1 MSQRNS
7 SRVRRA
13 KDPVRF
19 VIIVGVVGAIVFG
32 AGYFATDA
40 IANQVVARPAQ
51 LAPSA
56 PSVKVLSVRRAPT
69 TLSTITRTGSLRRGV
84 ATVVSQL
91 PTGSC
96 FAVDWLG
103 ERQASVR
110 ETESF
115 IPASSQK
122 ILTAAVALEALGA
135 QHTFETTV
143 HAIGDLT
150 SGLIQDLYFL
160 GGGDPVLVR
169 KEYVATEKYPTL
181 NGTSLEAL
189 ADSIVAAGV
198 RTVTGTIVGVDAR
211 YDAVRFLDAWPT
223 EFNVVEAGPLGALVV
238 NDGAVV
244 GQPMK
249 PDNPAVAAA
258 MELRSL
264 LGARGVSV
272 AQDPRYDVAVPSSA
286 QRIASITSAPLS
298 SIVAE
303 MLINSDNN
311 TSELLLKEVG
321 FAKKKIGSTAT
332 GIAVVQEYLAE
343 WKLPTTATV
352 ADGSG
357 LSSNN
362 RMSCANFMALLEQ
375 NEDVLPPL
383 LPVAGKTGTLRS
395 IFEDSPVNGRL
406 VGKTG
411 TLNGVKALVGYLP
424 LEGNE
429 PVRFALIMNATGIDN
444 QGSYRPIWNSL
455 GTALNRA
462 RATPTPDQLAP

>member
-1 MSQRNS
+1 MSQRSS

-19 VIIVGVVGAIVFG
+19 VAVLGVVGALVLA
-32 AGYFATDA
+32 AGYLATDA
-40 IANQVVARPAQ
+40 IADQVTPRQQQVLPA
-51 LAPSA
+51 APTI
-56 PSVKVLSVRRAPT
+56 KLLSVRRAPT
-69 TLSTITRTGSLRRGV
+69 TLSTVTRSGSLRRGV
-84 ATVVSQL
+84 SNVTSQL
-91 PTGSC
+91 PAGSC
-96 FAVDWLG
+96 FAVEWLG

-110 ETESF
+110 ETDSF

-122 ILTAAVALEALGA
+122 VLTAAVALEALGP
-135 QHTFETTV
+135 QHTFQTTV

-150 SGLIQDLYFL
+150 TGLIQDLYFV

-169 KEYVATEKYPTL
+169 REYVTTEKYPTL
-181 NGTSLEAL
+181 NGTSLETL

-249 PDNPAVAAA
+249 PDNPAIAAA

-272 AQDPRYDVAVPSSA
+272 AQDPRYDIAVPPSA
-286 QRIASITSAPLS
+286 QQIASITSAPIS
-298 SIVAE
+298 SIVSE

-311 TSELLLKEVG
+311 TAELLLKEIG
-321 FAKKKIGSTAT
+321 FSKKKIGSTAA
-332 GIAVVQEYLAE
+332 GITVIQDFLAE
-343 WKLPTTATV
+343 WKLPTAATV

-362 RMSCANFMALLEQ
+362 RMSCSNFMSLLERS
-375 NEDVLPPL
+375 ESVLPQL

-395 IFEDSPVNGRL
+395 VFEDSPVNGRL

-424 LEGNE
+424 LEGNG
-429 PVRFALIMNATGIDN
+429 PVRFALIMNASGIDN

-455 GTALNRA
+455 GSALNRA
-462 RATPTPDQLAP
+462 RAIPTPDQLAP